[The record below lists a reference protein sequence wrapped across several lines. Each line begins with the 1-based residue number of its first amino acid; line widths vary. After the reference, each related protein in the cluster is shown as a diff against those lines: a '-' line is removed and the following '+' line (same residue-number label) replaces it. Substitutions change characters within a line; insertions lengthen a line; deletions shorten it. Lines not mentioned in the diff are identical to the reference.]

1 MKKSSNLPKLLVLI
15 GPTASGKTSISLDL
29 AKEFNG
35 EIISADSRQFYKKM
49 DIGTAKVKGK
59 WERNGFRRTYMVND
73 IPHHLIDFMDP
84 VKKFTVAE
92 FRDKAIKYIKLA
104 NKNKRLP
111 MLVGGT
117 GLYVSAVIDNYMIP
131 RVAPNKQLRANLD
144 EKSLD
149 ELSDLLE
156 QMDPD
161 IMKTI
166 DKKNKRRLIRALEV
180 CIFTGE
186 PFSEQRT
193 KSAPMFNLL
202 IMGVEVPRDILYDRI
217 NKRVDKMIDE
227 GLESEVRALVRQKYS
242 WDLPSMQGI
251 GYSQFRPYLK
261 GDQDLEKTVET
272 LKRDTRRLARRQL
285 SWFRRDKRIV
295 WIKDINEASNCVKEF
310 LK

>member
-1 MKKSSNLPKLLVLI
+1 
-15 GPTASGKTSISLDL
+15 
-29 AKEFNG
+29 
-35 EIISADSRQFYKKM
+35 
-49 DIGTAKVKGK
+49 
-59 WERNGFRRTYMVND
+59 
-73 IPHHLIDFMDP
+73 
-84 VKKFTVAE
+84 
-92 FRDKAIKYIKLA
+92 
-104 NKNKRLP
+104 
-111 MLVGGT
+111 
-117 GLYVSAVIDNYMIP
+117 
-131 RVAPNKQLRANLD
+131 
-144 EKSLD
+144 
-149 ELSDLLE
+149 
-156 QMDPD
+156 
-161 IMKTI
+161 
-166 DKKNKRRLIRALEV
+166 
-180 CIFTGE
+180 
-186 PFSEQRT
+186 
-193 KSAPMFNLL
+193 MFNLL